1 MSEIWYF
8 NASPKALGAQG
19 TSYSVNFTSGG
30 QNFTILRN
38 GTVFK
43 EKFYLYYN
51 DTEAYKSGW
60 KSPAFRTIEFA
71 EPVSGALLTYM
82 EANATKMDVPL
93 YAFKAVMRGNERI
106 GTGTYKFAPYVDY
119 APSTDFTVTVNA
131 TNMTYTPSAI
141 PNMTAES
148 TQEIV
153 FTANDGYKVPQQS
166 DIAVANATIT
176 SFTRTSDSVCKVTIG
191 SATGNVTVTAV
202 ATRIPTYSVTF
213 HLTNISYPS
222 SVYIK
227 EGEEKSIGLTAS
239 TGYIMPDSMS
249 AFTVTNATIKTYSLT
264 ADRTYATMVLKD
276 ATGNVTV
283 TGSALQSQTISGVY
297 RLQSV
302 LDLSKQV
309 GEDVNFLSNGKSCSG
324 IVNDGST
331 LAYNSNLDTTTY
343 DAYYSSTGWVDTEY
357 RVLDFGSSAQTV
369 TADLMLF
376 LNTNKIAED
385 VNMIQIAY
393 VGKTVDTSSL
403 PYNTSYTI
411 RSSAPTIVSVQD
423 DGGVWVAEALAQGD
437 AVITVIETIPEGDVV
452 RGSLTVAVAPALTG
466 TALPKDVRVTKTF
479 FNTDPNTK
487 VTGTI
492 PTYANAH
499 SPMLAVPQNES
510 ITATTLSFDSVEG
523 ATSYNIYANSTL
535 LGTVSST

>member
-93 YAFKAVMRGNERI
+93 YAFKAVMRGSERI

-131 TNMTYTPSAI
+131 TNMTYTPSTI

-191 SATGNVTVTAV
+191 NATGNVTVTAV

-249 AFTVTNATIKTYSLT
+249 AFTVTNATIKHTHL
-264 ADRTYATMVLKD
+264 L
-276 ATGNVTV
+276 
-283 TGSALQSQTISGVY
+283 L
-297 RLQSV
+297 
-302 LDLSKQV
+302 
-309 GEDVNFLSNGKSCSG
+309 
-324 IVNDGST
+324 
-331 LAYNSNLDTTTY
+331 
-343 DAYYSSTGWVDTEY
+343 
-357 RVLDFGSSAQTV
+357 
-369 TADLMLF
+369 
-376 LNTNKIAED
+376 
-385 VNMIQIAY
+385 
-393 VGKTVDTSSL
+393 
-403 PYNTSYTI
+403 
-411 RSSAPTIVSVQD
+411 
-423 DGGVWVAEALAQGD
+423 
-437 AVITVIETIPEGDVV
+437 IE
-452 RGSLTVAVAPALTG
+452 
-466 TALPKDVRVTKTF
+466 
-479 FNTDPNTK
+479 
-487 VTGTI
+487 
-492 PTYANAH
+492 H
-499 SPMLAVPQNES
+499 MQQWC
-510 ITATTLSFDSVEG
+510 
-523 ATSYNIYANSTL
+523 
-535 LGTVSST
+535 

>member
-8 NASPKALGAQG
+8 NASPKALGKQG

-30 QNFTILRN
+30 QSFTILRN

-93 YAFKAVMRGNERI
+93 YAFKAVMRGSERI

-191 SATGNVTVTAV
+191 GATGNVTVTAV

-222 SVYIK
+222 SVYMK

-276 ATGNVTV
+276 ATGNITV

-309 GEDVNFLSNGKSCSG
+309 GENVNFLSNGKSCSG

-369 TADLMLF
+369 TADLMSF

-385 VNMIQIAY
+385 ANMIQIAY

-487 VTGTI
+487 ETGTI

>member
-51 DTEAYKSGW
+51 DTEAYRSGW

-131 TNMTYTPSAI
+131 TNMTYTPSTI

-166 DIAVANATIT
+166 DVTVANATIT

-191 SATGNVTVTAV
+191 NATGNVTVTAV

-264 ADRTYATMVLKD
+264 ADKTYATMVLKD

-302 LDLSKQV
+302 LDLSKQL

-343 DAYYSSTGWVDTEY
+343 DAYYYSTGWVDTEY
-357 RVLDFGSSAQTV
+357 RILDFGSSAQTV
-369 TADLMLF
+369 TANLMSF
-376 LNTNKIAED
+376 LNTNKIAGD
-385 VNMIQIAY
+385 VSMIQIAY

-437 AVITVIETIPEGDVV
+437 AVITVVETTPEGDVV
-452 RGSLTVAVAPALTG
+452 RGSLTVAVASALTG

-479 FNTDPNTK
+479 FNTDPSTK
-487 VTGTI
+487 ETGTI

-499 SPMLAVPQNES
+499 SPMLAVLQNES

>member
-191 SATGNVTVTAV
+191 NATGNVTVTAV

>member
-30 QNFTILRN
+30 QSFTILRN

-191 SATGNVTVTAV
+191 NATGNVTVTAV

-309 GEDVNFLSNGKSCSG
+309 GENVNFLSNGKSCSG

-369 TADLMLF
+369 TADLMSF

-479 FNTDPNTK
+479 FNTDPNIK
-487 VTGTI
+487 ETGII

>member
-1 MSEIWYF
+1 
-8 NASPKALGAQG
+8 
-19 TSYSVNFTSGG
+19 
-30 QNFTILRN
+30 
-38 GTVFK
+38 
-43 EKFYLYYN
+43 
-51 DTEAYKSGW
+51 
-60 KSPAFRTIEFA
+60 
-71 EPVSGALLTYM
+71 
-82 EANATKMDVPL
+82 
-93 YAFKAVMRGNERI
+93 
-106 GTGTYKFAPYVDY
+106 
-119 APSTDFTVTVNA
+119 
-131 TNMTYTPSAI
+131 
-141 PNMTAES
+141 
-148 TQEIV
+148 
-153 FTANDGYKVPQQS
+153 
-166 DIAVANATIT
+166 
-176 SFTRTSDSVCKVTIG
+176 
-191 SATGNVTVTAV
+191 
-202 ATRIPTYSVTF
+202 
-213 HLTNISYPS
+213 
-222 SVYIK
+222 
-227 EGEEKSIGLTAS
+227 
-239 TGYIMPDSMS
+239 
-249 AFTVTNATIKTYSLT
+249 
-264 ADRTYATMVLKD
+264 MVLKD

-393 VGKTVDTSSL
+393 VGKSVDTSSL

-487 VTGTI
+487 ETGTI

>member
-51 DTEAYKSGW
+51 DTEAYRSGW

-131 TNMTYTPSAI
+131 TNMTYTPSTI

-166 DIAVANATIT
+166 DVTVANATIT

-191 SATGNVTVTAV
+191 NATGNVTVTAV

-264 ADRTYATMVLKD
+264 ADKTYATMVLKD

-343 DAYYSSTGWVDTEY
+343 DAYYYSTGWVDTEY
-357 RVLDFGSSAQTV
+357 RILDFGSSAQTV
-369 TADLMLF
+369 TANLMSF

-437 AVITVIETIPEGDVV
+437 AVITVVETTPEGDVV

-479 FNTDPNTK
+479 FNTDPSTK
-487 VTGTI
+487 ETGTI

-523 ATSYNIYANSTL
+523 ATSYNIYANNTL

>member
-51 DTEAYKSGW
+51 DTEAYRSGW

-131 TNMTYTPSAI
+131 TNMTYTPSTI

-166 DIAVANATIT
+166 DVTVANATIT

-191 SATGNVTVTAV
+191 NATGNVTVTAV

-264 ADRTYATMVLKD
+264 ADKTYATMVLKD

-343 DAYYSSTGWVDTEY
+343 DAYYYSTGWVDTEY
-357 RVLDFGSSAQTV
+357 RILDFGSSAQTV
-369 TADLMLF
+369 TANLMSF

-385 VNMIQIAY
+385 VSMIQIAY

-437 AVITVIETIPEGDVV
+437 AVITVVETTPEGDVV
-452 RGSLTVAVAPALTG
+452 RGSLTVAVASALTG

-479 FNTDPNTK
+479 FNTDPSTK
-487 VTGTI
+487 ETGTI
-492 PTYANAH
+492 LTYANAH

>member
-51 DTEAYKSGW
+51 DTEAYRSGW

-131 TNMTYTPSAI
+131 TNMTYTPSTI

-166 DIAVANATIT
+166 DITVANATIT

-191 SATGNVTVTAV
+191 NATGNVTVTAV

-264 ADRTYATMVLKD
+264 ADKTYATMVLKD

-343 DAYYSSTGWVDTEY
+343 DAYYYSTGWVDTEY

-369 TADLMLF
+369 TANLMSF

-437 AVITVIETIPEGDVV
+437 AVITVVETTPEGDVV

-479 FNTDPNTK
+479 FNTDPSTK
-487 VTGTI
+487 ETGTI